1 MIEAHLPATLFSGGG
16 LVARR
21 LEAHEVPALQALFEA
36 NPEYFLAINGRRALP
51 DEAQVE
57 FEERPPAYL
66 SYGEQQTLGFYD
78 EEGTLQ
84 GMATVVSNLCA
95 PGVWHVTLFLLAT
108 RWHGQGVAAAIY
120 QAMEYWSKASG
131 ASWLRLGVV
140 IGNTRAERFW
150 TRRGFVE
157 VRRRLGVDTGGR
169 VNDLSVR
176 VKALAGGALEAYWAL
191 VPRDHP
197 ESDLP

>member
-1 MIEAHLPATLFSGGG
+1 MIEAHAPAALFSAAGFF
-16 LVARR
+16 ARR
-21 LEAHEVPALQALFEA
+21 LEAHEVPALQALFDA
-36 NPEYFLAINGRRALP
+36 NPEYFLAINGRPALP
-51 DEAQVE
+51 DEAQDE
-57 FEERPPAYL
+57 FLERPPASM
-66 SYGEQQTLGFYD
+66 SYTEQQTLGFYG

-95 PGVWHVTLFLLAT
+95 PGVWHLTLFLLAT
-108 RWHGQGVAAAIY
+108 RWHGQGVAPAIY
-120 QAMEYWSKASG
+120 QAMENWIKASG
-131 ASWLRLGVV
+131 SSWLRLGVV

-176 VKALAGGALEAYWAL
+176 VKALAGGDLETYWAL